1 MPGCSHTHRGPKRVA
16 KMKKAMSKTPLQF
29 EPVHSKHSIEDFFL
43 AVHFFRPL
51 SESTHVQAVTR
62 GRRLAADQN
71 LPAEASQ
78 TGLAISVDLLSGIT
92 PHGMGSPG
100 TYFRRFNT
108 KGGVEE
114 ELRIERNLIGYRTGS
129 YDRWK
134 GIVDKL
140 VVVVLPLVDLY
151 SKEVPI
157 LASVILQYVDRFTIK
172 KKSDVDWSELF
183 CPNTQWVVSGMLHT
197 QTAWHSHCGR
207 FEESTTKQEDRR
219 LVNVNVDVGEPTAML
234 GGEPMAS
241 LAILTL
247 CSDTFIRPGATPV
260 PFDPTTIASNL
271 RARFDALHVRSKEIL
286 KEVLAEPYL
295 KRIGMDKAP
304 SI

>member
-1 MPGCSHTHRGPKRVA
+1 
-16 KMKKAMSKTPLQF
+16 MKKPMSKAPLQF
-29 EPVHSKHSIEDFFL
+29 EPVHSEHSIEDFFL
-43 AVHFFRPL
+43 AVRFSRPL
-51 SESTHVQAVTR
+51 SESTHVQAVTH

-71 LPAEASQ
+71 LPAEAFQ
-78 TGLAISVDLLSGIT
+78 AGLAISVDVLSGIT
-92 PHGMGSPG
+92 PHGTGSAG

-134 GIVDKL
+134 GIVEKL
-140 VVVVLPLVDLY
+140 EVLVLPLVELY

-157 LASVILQYVDRFTIK
+157 LDSAILQYVDRFKIK
-172 KKSDVDWSELF
+172 GKSDVDWSELF
-183 CPNTQWVVSGMLHT
+183 RPDTQWVVSGMLHT
-197 QTAWHSHCGR
+197 RTAWHSHCGR
-207 FEESTTKQEDRR
+207 FEEATTKQTDRH

-234 GGEPMAS
+234 GGEPIAS

-247 CSDTFIRPGATPV
+247 CSDTFIRPGATPAL
-260 PFDPTTIASNL
+260 FDPTTIASNL

-295 KRIGMDKAP
+295 KRIGMDEAP